1 MKIFLAGGVTGNL
14 NPVWRKIAQTKM
26 TREDI
31 KREVQRFGGVFDE
44 NIFSG
49 RSTVE
54 RWGGYDKIIAES
66 KPYILESFYYAN
78 ADTERLL
85 PLFGDF
91 LLDSGAFTFM
101 SNAKQSKVNWDE
113 YIRKYADFIKRN
125 RIKKYFELDIDN
137 IVGYE
142 KVKEYRKRLE
152 DLTGEKCIP
161 VWHKSRGK
169 EEFLKMCDEYDYV
182 AIGGIVTKE
191 ITKDQ
196 YPFFTWFINEAH
208 KRGCKIHG
216 LGFTSLDGIL
226 KYKFDTVDSTA
237 WTTGNRFGYIYKFN
251 GKTMTKIDV
260 PRGKRLNGRLA
271 AINNF
276 SEWIR
281 FQQYADKNL

>member
-1 MKIFLAGGVTGNL
+1 M
-14 NPVWRKIAQTKM
+14 
-26 TREDI
+26 
-31 KREVQRFGGVFDE
+31 
-44 NIFSG
+44 
-49 RSTVE
+49 
-54 RWGGYDKIIAES
+54 
-66 KPYILESFYYAN
+66 ESFYYAN

-101 SNAKQSKVNWDE
+101 TNAKQAKIDWEE
-113 YIRKYADFIKRN
+113 YIKKYADFINRN
-125 RIKKYFELDIDN
+125 KIKNYFELDVDN
-137 IVGYE
+137 IVGYD
-142 KVKEYRKRLE
+142 KVKEYRKKIER
-152 DLTGEKCIP
+152 LTGTPVIP

>member
-1 MKIFLAGGVTGNL
+1 
-14 NPVWRKIAQTKM
+14 M
-26 TREDI
+26 T
-31 KREVQRFGGVFDE
+31 
-44 NIFSG
+44 
-49 RSTVE
+49 
-54 RWGGYDKIIAES
+54 
-66 KPYILESFYYAN
+66 
-78 ADTERLL
+78 
-85 PLFGDF
+85 
-91 LLDSGAFTFM
+91 
-101 SNAKQSKVNWDE
+101 NAKQAKIDWEE
-113 YIRKYADFIKRN
+113 YIKKYADFINRN
-125 RIKKYFELDIDN
+125 KIKNYFELDVDN
-137 IVGYE
+137 IVGYD
-142 KVKEYRKRLE
+142 KVKEYRKKIER
-152 DLTGEKCIP
+152 LTGTPVIP